1 MDADVIIVGGGL
13 AGLAAAAELADAKRR
28 VIVIDQEP
36 EASLGGQAFWS
47 FGGLMLVNSPEQ
59 RRLGIRDSR
68 ELALQD
74 WLGSA
79 AFDRAED
86 RWPRKWAEAY
96 VDFAAG
102 EKRSWLHAQGVRWF
116 PVVGW
121 AERGGYLATGHGNSV
136 PRFHITWGTGP
147 ALMEPFVRRVR
158 EGEKNGLISL
168 RFRHRATKL
177 SAIGGKVDGVEGEI
191 LEPSAAERGQESS
204 RKVVGNFSLRAQAVI
219 VTSGGIGGN
228 HDLVRKHWPKHMG
241 EPPKKMLSGVPAHVD
256 GKMLDVVSA
265 AGGNIINSD
274 RMWHYPEGID
284 NYAPIWPRHGIRIIS
299 GPSPLW
305 LDAHG
310 KRLPIPLFP
319 GFDGFGALEHITKHG
334 HDHSWFLLNQR
345 IIGREFALSGSE
357 QNPDFTGKSVLGV
370 LRRGRGTLT
379 PVQKFVQAGKDF
391 VVANNIPE
399 LVEKMNRL
407 TQLGLVDAAIVE
419 HEVVARDREVENKYC
434 KDAQVAAIRI
444 ARNYIADRLI
454 RVAKPHRLLDPAA
467 GPLIAVRLWVLTR
480 KTLGGLET
488 DLSARVLESGR
499 RAARQCLRRRRSGGL
514 RRRRRARLSRAR
526 GHLPR
531 RLPFLRSHSGPRR
544 GGGGE
549 VKRSRGSLAGDGTH
563 ACFRYSGANSP
574 GVSGLLKRRDRPY
587 RRPPSRGFGKHLSE
601 GLPFDA
607 KHCANNS

>member
-1 MDADVIIVGGGL
+1 MDADVIIVGAGL

-28 VIVIDQEP
+28 VILIDQEP

-86 RWPRKWAEAY
+86 RWPRQWAEAY

-102 EKRSWLHAQGVRWF
+102 EKRRWLHALGVRWF

-121 AERGGYLATGHGNSV
+121 AERGGYLATEHGNSV

-147 ALMEPFVRRVR
+147 GLLEPFVRRVR
-158 EGEKNGLISL
+158 EGEKNGWISL

-177 SAIGGKVDGVEGEI
+177 SASGGKIDGVEGEI
-191 LEPSAAERGQESS
+191 LEPSNVERGQESS
-204 RKVVGNFSLRAQAVI
+204 RKVAGNFSLKAQAVI

-228 HDLVRKHWPKHMG
+228 HDLVRKHWPKRMG

-256 GKMLDVVSA
+256 GKMQEIVGA

-284 NYAPIWPRHGIRIIS
+284 NYAPVWPRHGIRVIS

-319 GFDGFGALEHITKHG
+319 GFDGLGALEHITKHG

-345 IIGREFALSGSE
+345 IIGRELALSGSE
-357 QNPDFTGKSVLGV
+357 QNPDFTNKSILGV
-370 LRRGRGTLT
+370 LRRGRGKTLS

-391 VVANNIPE
+391 VVATNIPE
-399 LVEKMNRL
+399 LAEKMNRL
-407 TQLGLVDAAIVE
+407 TQLGLVDAGILE
-419 HEVVARDREVENKYC
+419 HEVVARDRQVENKYC
-434 KDAQVAAIRI
+434 KDAQVAAIRV
-444 ARNYIADRLI
+444 ARNYIGDRLI

-480 KTLGGLET
+480 KSLGGLET
-488 DLSARVLESGR
+488 DMSARVLKAGGEPLGNVY
-499 RAARQCLRRRRSGGL
+499 AAGEAAG
-514 RRRRRARLSRAR
+514 
-526 GHLPR
+526 
-531 RLPFLRSHSGPRR
+531 F
-544 GGGGE
+544 GGGGVHGYRALE
-549 VKRSRGSLAGDGTH
+549 GTFLGGCLFSGRIAGR
-563 ACFRYSGANSP
+563 AAAAAVRCNVRY
-574 GVSGLLKRRDRPY
+574 
-587 RRPPSRGFGKHLSE
+587 
-601 GLPFDA
+601 
-607 KHCANNS
+607 